1 MITNHEVNMDQRN
14 IVETKTGRIQ
24 GLSENG
30 LKIFKGIPYAEPPVD
45 ELRFSP
51 SIPKK
56 TWPNVLDCTQYGPIS
71 PQRKDAF
78 VGGDTDSEQSEADCL
93 TLNVWTPGTDIRRR
107 PVLFWIHGGGLSF
120 GSGALNEGSALARRG
135 NVVVVT
141 INYRV
146 AIFGYL
152 YVKNE
157 IANLGQLD
165 QITALE
171 WVRDNIESF
180 GGDPDNVTIFGES
193 AGGVAVSALMAMPA
207 AKGLFNRVISQSGV
221 CHPLALQPPS
231 EKNTELIL
239 SELGLKEFN
248 VEVLRKI
255 PTQKFVDVGTQLE
268 LDARQKGRNF
278 PYGIFVD
285 GKTLPEHPLVAVRK
299 GFAKDISLI
308 VGTNQDE
315 AKLYTA
321 MRPPEKG
328 FDETGLLKSIHRILR
343 VFGKDEGQAKQVIER
358 YRKAR
363 EDRFPTDPLNILDAF
378 TTDFRFRIPAI
389 RLAEA
394 QSKHQSQVFSYL
406 FTYQTTAMGGILGS
420 CHALE
425 IPFVFGGLGEKER
438 KIYPKRSAE
447 TDILSGKMMDAW
459 TSFARTGNPTH
470 KNIPQWGPYD
480 LEKRSTMILGPEV
493 NLSQDP
499 FGQERMVWEGLF

>member
-1 MITNHEVNMDQRN
+1 MDPKN
-14 IVETKTGRIQ
+14 VVETRSGKIRGY
-24 GLSENG
+24 SENG
-30 LKIFKGIPYAEPPVD
+30 VKIFKGIPFAEPPVG
-45 ELRFSP
+45 ELRFKP
-51 SIPKK
+51 SIPKEPWK
-56 TWPNVLDCTQYGPIS
+56 PVLDCTKYGPIS
-71 PQRKDAF
+71 PQRI
-78 VGGDTDSEQSEADCL
+78 DTFIGPDSDWEQSEKDCL
-93 TLNVWTPGTDIRRR
+93 NLNVWTPGTDNRRR

-120 GSGALNEGSALARRG
+120 GSGAWDDGAALARRDD
-135 NVVVVT
+135 VVVVT

-193 AGGVAVSALMAMPA
+193 AGGVAVCALMAMPA
-207 AKGLFNRVISQSGV
+207 AQGLFHRVIAQSGV
-221 CHPLALQPPS
+221 CHPLVHHPPS
-231 EKNTELIL
+231 EKNTEIIL
-239 SELGLKEFN
+239 SELGLKEFDI
-248 VEVLRKI
+248 EVLRKI
-255 PTQKFVDVGTQLE
+255 PTRKIVEAGTRLE

-285 GKTLPEHPLVAVRK
+285 GKTLLEHPLAAVGK
-299 GFAKDISLI
+299 GLAKDISLI

-328 FDETGLLKSIHRILR
+328 FDENGLLKSVHRILR
-343 VFGKDEGQAKQVIER
+343 IFGKDESQAKQLIETYTR
-358 YRKAR
+358 ARKGKL
-363 EDRFPTDPLNILDAF
+363 PIDPLNILDAVM
-378 TTDFRFRIPAI
+378 TDFRFRIPAI

-406 FTYQTTAMGGILGS
+406 FTYRSPAMGGILGA

-438 KIYPKRSAE
+438 KIYPKKSAE
-447 TDILSGKMMDAW
+447 TDVLSGKMMDAW

-470 KNIPQWGPYD
+470 KNIPRWVP
-480 LEKRSTMILGPEV
+480 LRSEKEEHDAIRH
-493 NLSQDP
+493 
-499 FGQERMVWEGLF
+499 

>member
-1 MITNHEVNMDQRN
+1 MDQKDV
-14 IVETKTGRIQ
+14 VETKSGKIR
-24 GLSENG
+24 GYSEKG
-30 LKIFKGIPYAEPPVD
+30 VKVFKGIPFAEPPID
-45 ELRFSP
+45 ELRFKA

-56 TWPNVLDCTQYGPIS
+56 KWSKVLDCTQFGPIA
-71 PQRKDAF
+71 PQRI
-78 VGGDTDSEQSEADCL
+78 DTFIGPDSDWEQSEKDCL
-93 TLNVWTPGTDIRRR
+93 NLNVWTPETDHKRR

-120 GSGALNEGSALARRG
+120 GSGAWDDGSALARRG
-135 NVVVVT
+135 DVVVVT

-146 AIFGYL
+146 GIFGYIF
-152 YVKNE
+152 VRNE

-171 WVRDNIESF
+171 WVQDNIESF

-193 AGGVAVSALMAMPA
+193 AGGVAVCALMAMPA
-207 AKGLFNRVISQSGV
+207 AKGLFRRVISQSGV
-221 CHPLALQPPS
+221 CHPLSHQPPS
-231 EKNTELIL
+231 ESNTELIL
-239 SELGLKEFN
+239 SELGLKDFDFEKMKSIPT
-248 VEVLRKI
+248 RKI
-255 PTQKFVDVGTQLE
+255 VEAGTRLE

-285 GKTLPEHPLVAVRK
+285 GKTLPEHPLTAVRR
-299 GFAKDISLI
+299 GFAKNISLT

-328 FDETGLLKSIHRILR
+328 FDENGLLKSIHRIMR
-343 VFGKDEGQAKQVIER
+343 VLGKDETYAKQMIDG

-363 EDRFPTDPLNILDAF
+363 EGQLPTDPLNILDAF
-378 TTDFRFRIPAI
+378 MTDFRFRIPAL

-394 QSKHQSQVFSYL
+394 QGKHQPQVFSYL
-406 FTYQTTAMGGILGS
+406 FNYKSPAMKGILGA

-447 TDILSGKMMDAW
+447 TDALSGRMMDAW

-470 KNIPQWGPYD
+470 KNIPKWVPYD
-480 LEKRSTMILGPEV
+480 LKKRSTMILAAKIKLVG
-493 NLSQDP
+493 DP
-499 FGQERMVWEGLF
+499 SGQERKIWEGLL